1 MPTLK
6 ISNTLRV
13 MGSPARDSQGAN
25 APARVCRPR
34 GRSTCSAATRQGSNA
49 TAGGRAQGLQYNCAM
64 NQSVIERLR
73 GELAGLREQGLY
85 KGERVLTGPQG
96 GVVSAGGHEVIN
108 LCANNYLGLAN
119 HPAVRAAAQRS
130 LDQFGYGMASVR
142 FICGTQVSHKQL
154 EERLA
159 RFLGSEDVILYSSCF
174 DANGGL
180 FETLLDERD
189 AVISDA
195 LNHASIIDGI
205 RLCKA
210 QRYRYANS
218 DMGELESCLKQAS
231 AARTRLIATDGEFSM
246 DGFIARLRQICDL
259 AERYDA
265 LVMVDDSHATGF
277 MGPGGRGTPEHCG
290 VAARVDIL
298 TGTLGKALGG
308 GSGGYIAARAP
319 LIEWLRQRS
328 RPYLFSNSIPPVV
341 AAASLAVLDLLE
353 TSSALRTQLFENTRL
368 FRDGL
373 TRAGFTLK
381 PGEHPIIPVMLG
393 DAALA
398 GRMADAL
405 LERGVYVIG
414 FSYPV
419 VPKGQA
425 RIRTQMSAAH
435 TRAEL
440 ERALKAFAEAGR
452 QLGVLS

>member
-1 MPTLK
+1 
-6 ISNTLRV
+6 V
-13 MGSPARDSQGAN
+13 
-25 APARVCRPR
+25 V
-34 GRSTCSAATRQGSNA
+34 
-49 TAGGRAQGLQYNCAM
+49 RA
-64 NQSVIERLR
+64 
-73 GELAGLREQGLY
+73 
-85 KGERVLTGPQG
+85 GERD
-96 GVVSAGGHEVIN
+96 VIN

-119 HPAVRAAAQRS
+119 HPLVRAAAQRAI
-130 LDQFGYGMASVR
+130 DEYGYGMASVR
-142 FICGTQVSHKQL
+142 FICGTHATHKAL
-154 EERLA
+154 EQRLA

-210 QRYRYANS
+210 QRHRYANN
-218 DMGELESCLKQAS
+218 DMAELEQCLKQAQG
-231 AARTRLIATDGEFSM
+231 ARTRLIATDGVFSM
-246 DGFIARLRQICDL
+246 DGFIARLGEICDL
-259 AERYDA
+259 AARYDA

-277 MGPGGRGTPEHCG
+277 MGASGRGTPEHCG

-308 GSGGYIAARAP
+308 ASGGYVAARREV
-319 LIEWLRQRS
+319 IEWLRQRS

-341 AAASLAVLDLLE
+341 AAASLAVLELLE
-353 TSSALRTQLFENTRL
+353 HTPQLRARLFENTRL
-368 FRDGL
+368 FRAGL
-373 TRAGFTLK
+373 AGAGFDLK

-398 GRMADAL
+398 TRMADAL
-405 LERGVYVIG
+405 LERGVYVVG

-425 RIRTQMSAAH
+425 RIRTQMSAAL
-435 TRAEL
+435 TRAQL
-440 ERALKAFAEAGR
+440 ERAVAAFTEVGR
-452 QLGVLS
+452 WLGVLRA